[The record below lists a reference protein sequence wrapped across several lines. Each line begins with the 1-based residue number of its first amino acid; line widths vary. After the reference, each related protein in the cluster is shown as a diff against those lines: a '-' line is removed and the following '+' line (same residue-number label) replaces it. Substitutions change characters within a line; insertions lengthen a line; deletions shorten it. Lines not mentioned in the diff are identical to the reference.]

1 MNIGILERIEFKL
14 DAIAVALSV
23 EFGSPA
29 ADNIVNEVKQN
40 VAQATTTTN
49 SSIDFS
55 KWDFSVLDKDGVP
68 GDERIHGKAQVAGA
82 AKGVTDFKLANSGY
96 FSRRRNLDDADRALV
111 LAELKE
117 IVAAHAAS
125 GNVAVPT
132 PPVVDTAGTIPP
144 PPPPV
149 VATAAGTLPP
159 PPPPTTAAVVDDKEG
174 LKLFI
179 NAVNKFIED
188 TNINTEVL
196 MQYLSDTYGF
206 SSFEQVLVPNDRAD
220 IIIDLGNWAKS
231 IAAAKA
237 VDDKIRKIYATQPAV
252 IETALQGLYNC
263 HYKFSNKGQ
272 EVKSNN
278 VREVTFDDVDS
289 VAGKLEDYYLQ
300 IGSQ

>member
-132 PPVVDTAGTIPP
+132 PPVVDTA
-144 PPPPV
+144 
-149 VATAAGTLPP
+149 AGTLPP

-206 SSFEQVLVPNDRAD
+206 SSFEQVVVPNDRAD
-220 IIIDLGNWAKS
+220 VIIDLGNWAKS

-263 HYKFSNKGQ
+263 HYTFSSKGQ

-300 IGSQ
+300 IGNQ